1 MFSFTLYITTDCNLK
16 CQYCYEDY
24 HNHYQLNEKTLVDSL
39 EFIMNYGDRGKVLI
53 DFLGGEPLLKKNL
66 IYQAV
71 SYIKNNYPEIDEFQK
86 IKNSFSSL
94 EEFQTALKTD
104 PDKYGAA
111 LPQVSGYTYTE
122 SDGEEYIQAYSLSSN
137 DTIRNEVNGMD
148 QSLLSIKNKKFPSAL
163 PVLTMISS
171 ENQMEGDMVRS
182 GKNIHATMI
191 YPFVRMLQEKCR
203 DLTEEQ
209 IHKTLWKEY
218 EISGADRMF
227 VERASKILEPYEGES
242 EDEK

>member
-1 MFSFTLYITTDCNLK
+1 
-16 CQYCYEDY
+16 
-24 HNHYQLNEKTLVDSL
+24 
-39 EFIMNYGDRGKVLI
+39 MNYGDRGKVLI
-53 DFLGGEPLLKKNL
+53 DFLGGEPLLKKEL

-71 SYIKNNYPEIDEFQK
+71 AYIKDNYPE
-86 IKNSFSSL
+86 SL
-94 EEFQTALKTD
+94 MRGSTMRESVTD
-104 PDKYGAA
+104 VRII
-111 LPQVSGYTYTE
+111 LECLQE
-122 SDGEEYIQAYSLSSN
+122 AY
-137 DTIRNEVNGMD
+137 
-148 QSLLSIKNKKFPSAL
+148 
-163 PVLTMISS
+163 
-171 ENQMEGDMVRS
+171 QMEGDMVRS

-218 EISGADRMF
+218 EISGVDRMF